1 MDDIVTV
8 LKATDADDP
17 QTPNGQIQFE
27 IHGGNGM
34 SLFRIDQIDDFT
46 AHVMTQRSLKGFYG
60 NYTLDLVLYDMG
72 EPSNVVEEKLDIYV
86 ADFNDHPPVFTSPS
100 HNITI
105 RVPEVRNKF
114 LKSNLLN
121 FM

>member
-8 LKATDADDP
+8 LKVTDADDP
-17 QTPNGQIQFE
+17 QTPNGQVQFE
-27 IHGGNGM
+27 IHGGNGA
-34 SLFRIDQIDDFT
+34 SLFRIDQIDHVT

-60 NYTLDLVLYDMG
+60 NYTLNLVLFDLG
-72 EPSNVVEEKLDIYV
+72 EPSNVVEEKLEIYV

-105 RVPEVRNKF
+105 RVPEVRT
-114 LKSNLLN
+114 
-121 FM
+121 